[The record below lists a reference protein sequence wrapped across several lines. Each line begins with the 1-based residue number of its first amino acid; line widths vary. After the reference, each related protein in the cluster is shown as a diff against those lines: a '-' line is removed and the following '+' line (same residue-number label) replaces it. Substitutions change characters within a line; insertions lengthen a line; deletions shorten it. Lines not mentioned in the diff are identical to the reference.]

1 MAEKTEI
8 YSPACS
14 MHYPASTRAGVG
26 VLAAGVLAACL
37 LLAWVPR
44 RARPVQLAGGYYSR
58 QAHDYN
64 PGLPT
69 SPLDPA
75 RYKPLRNAATMP
87 LSGQPRQWGAN
98 ADTSVAQQQSR
109 LQQGPVALDLDGGDM
124 PMPFDDN
131 NPFPVVPGSNID
143 MFGHYGT
150 ASPRD
155 NPCAR
160 YGANAMYYCD
170 RRSGRCGCVASRGA
184 AVVNGEAPGDLWNP
198 AVGRRHAQLGF
209 IGGSGIEGGQGNS
222 DSIYGSHDDHS
233 TYGIFGSGW
242 QGPGNG
248 EAPGDLWNPAV
259 GRRQGSLGQKRL
271 AADGT
276 DGVTWFGGNLFEHLF
291 KSPAKPRLAMG
302 DLPIPIGYDGDR
314 DRIVPGS
321 NIHM

>member
-1 MAEKTEI
+1 MRR
-8 YSPACS
+8 PA
-14 MHYPASTRAGVG
+14 TRAAAGAAA
-26 VLAAGVLAACL
+26 AAGVLAACL
-37 LLAWVPR
+37 LLAWAPG

-58 QAHDYN
+58 HAHDYN

-69 SPLDPA
+69 APLDPSKYEPIGGA
-75 RYKPLRNAATMP
+75 RAQPAV
-87 LSGQPRQWGAN
+87 QPRQWGAD
-98 ADTSVAQQQSR
+98 AAASVAQQQSR
-109 LQQGPVALDLDGGDM
+109 LQQGSVQGPVVLDLDGGDM

-160 YGANAMYYCD
+160 YGANAMYSCD
-170 RRSGRCGCVASRGA
+170 RRSGRCGCVQK
-184 AVVNGEAPGDLWNP
+184 PK
-198 AVGRRHAQLGF
+198 AQLGF
-209 IGGSGIEGGQGNS
+209 IGGAGIEGGQGNS

-271 AADGT
+271 AADGWG
-276 DGVTWFGGNLFEHLF
+276 GVSWFGGNLFEHLF
-291 KSPAKPRLAMG
+291 KSQAKASLTLG

>member
-1 MAEKTEI
+1 MRHAA
-8 YSPACS
+8 P
-14 MHYPASTRAGVG
+14 TRAAAGAAA
-26 VLAAGVLAACL
+26 AAGVLAACL
-37 LLAWVPR
+37 LLTWAPG
-44 RARPVQLAGGYYSR
+44 RARPVLLAGGYYS
-58 QAHDYN
+58 HYN

-69 SPLDPA
+69 EPLDPSKYEA
-75 RYKPLRNAATMP
+75 IGGVRAKQAMP
-87 LSGQPRQWGAN
+87 LSAQPWQWGAD
-98 ADTSVAQQQSR
+98 AIASVAQQQSR
-109 LQQGPVALDLDGGDM
+109 LQQGSVQGPVALDLDGGDM

-184 AVVNGEAPGDLWNP
+184 AVVPKP
-198 AVGRRHAQLGF
+198 KAQLGF
-209 IGGSGIEGGQGNS
+209 IGGAGIEGGQGNS

-259 GRRQGSLGQKRL
+259 GRRKGSLGQKRL

-276 DGVTWFGGNLFEHLF
+276 DGVSWFGGNLFEHFF
-291 KSPAKPRLAMG
+291 KSAAKPSLTMG
-302 DLPIPIGYDGDR
+302 NLPIPIGYDGDR